1 MDFQHRA
8 GGKTGSGGVAS
19 ASESNRDRRERLRQ
33 LALETINLAKDPYF
47 MKNHLGTY
55 ECKLCLTLHNN
66 EGSYLAHTQGKKH
79 QSNLARRAARENQQ
93 SSDIV
98 QPIKP
103 HYEVRK
109 FIKIGRPGYKVTKQR
124 DPDTKQQSLLFQIDY
139 PEISDNIVPKHR
151 FMSGF
156 EQHVEAPDRRW
167 QYLLFAAEPY
177 ETISFK
183 IPSREVDKS
192 EGKFWTYYNTETKQ
206 FFLQFAFKLESN
218 KYAGDHSSSNPRSY
232 GPAPPAPPNSLRAFD
247 SKENEQLTTYVLSS
261 SLDYSHDYYTR
272 KRIEQLNNRMD
283 DIQISSFL
291 KFINY
296 HLSSKTEK
304 KIVKDLS
311 QDLSN
316 GHILIDLIEIF
327 SSKKLKREYGHT
339 RFHSLTNVQYVL
351 DYLKLHMNHINI
363 SPHDIV
369 SGNRKQILALLWI
382 IMKIFD
388 FPSFHITT
396 NKHIY
401 NENIIFSFGQ
411 DRNILLKWINNLL
424 NKILNTNIIY
434 MKDFY
439 IQTWIDNIYLS
450 LIIKYLCPCSL
461 KYGTLEYFEYI
472 KQLDELNLSNQ
483 KQYFQICLNL
493 SNYCF
498 NTITIIDYTDRT
510 EKSLYQFFSELKQN
524 ILFILKSNHI
534 GKLTKTNPYTK
545 QLYDTVLET
554 TNIEYSQTINQ
565 DDDDDY
571 LIYDEH
577 KQKQSINELN
587 EKENSQSL
595 TNDSCNDQLVKQE
608 ENTISTEKLE
618 STTIET
624 INSEESVVDTE
635 PILSSPNVI
644 NITQEQPS
652 DSQNLLEIIAS
663 NNDENFHNQN
673 ALKSRKIKK
682 KKSTIS
688 MEKLTSTIVSTPTS
702 DRDLIV
708 KIIECLRNRKLI
720 TFKYIFILACL
731 CFSILIIFIHK

>member
-1 MDFQHRA
+1 
-8 GGKTGSGGVAS
+8 
-19 ASESNRDRRERLRQ
+19 
-33 LALETINLAKDPYF
+33 
-47 MKNHLGTY
+47 
-55 ECKLCLTLHNN
+55 
-66 EGSYLAHTQGKKH
+66 
-79 QSNLARRAARENQQ
+79 
-93 SSDIV
+93 

-177 ETISFK
+177 ETIAFK

-218 KYAGDHSSSNPRSY
+218 KYSSDHASSTGRSY
-232 GPAPPAPPNSLRAFD
+232 GPAPPAPPSSLR
-247 SKENEQLTTYVLSS
+247 
-261 SLDYSHDYYTR
+261 DYSNDYYTR
-272 KRIEQLNNRMD
+272 KRIEQLHNRMD
-283 DIQISSFL
+283 EIQISNFL

-296 HLSSKTEK
+296 HLSSKNEK
-304 KIVKDLS
+304 KFVKDLS

-327 SSKKLKREYGHT
+327 SSTKLKREHGHT

-351 DYLKLHMNHINI
+351 DYLKLHMQHINI
-363 SPHDIV
+363 TPHDIV

-396 NKHIY
+396 NKIIY
-401 NENIIFSFGQ
+401 NDNTIYSFGQ

-434 MKDFY
+434 IKDFY
-439 IQTWIDNIYLS
+439 IETWLNNTYLS
-450 LIIKYLCPCSL
+450 LIIKYLSSCSL
-461 KYGTLEYFEYI
+461 KYGTLEYFQYI
-472 KQLDELNLSNQ
+472 KQIDEFNLSNQ
-483 KQYFQICLNL
+483 KEYFELCLNL

-498 NTITIIDYTDRT
+498 NTITIIDYTDQT
-510 EKSLYQFFSELKQN
+510 EKSLIRFFLELKQK
-524 ILFILKSNHI
+524 ILFMLKTNQI

-545 QLYDTVLET
+545 QLYETVLET
-554 TNIEYSQTINQ
+554 TNIETINE
-565 DDDDDY
+565 DND
-571 LIYDEH
+571 YDED
-577 KQKQSINELN
+577 KQHQEQLINQLN
-587 EKENSQSL
+587 EKENFESL
-595 TNDSCNDQLVKQE
+595 TNNQLLKEE

-618 STTIET
+618 QTTIET
-624 INSEESVVDTE
+624 NNSEEYVVITE
-635 PILSSPNVI
+635 SLLSSPI
-644 NITQEQPS
+644 IQEQ
-652 DSQNLLEIIAS
+652 QNSLEMISSI
-663 NNDENFHNQN
+663 NDENLHNQN
-673 ALKSRKIKK
+673 ILKSRKIKK
-682 KKSTIS
+682 KKLTIS
-688 MEKLTSTIVSTPTS
+688 VEKLTSTINSTSTTN
-702 DRDLIV
+702 DDLFV
-708 KIIECLRNRKLI
+708 KIIECLRNRKLL
-720 TFKYIFILACL
+720 TFKYICILICL